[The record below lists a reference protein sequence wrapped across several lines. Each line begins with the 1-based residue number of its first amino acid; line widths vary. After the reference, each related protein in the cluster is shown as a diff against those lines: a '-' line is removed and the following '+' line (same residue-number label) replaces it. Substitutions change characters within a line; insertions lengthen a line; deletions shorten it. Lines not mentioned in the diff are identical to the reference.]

1 MQIGF
6 NLRHGALGL
15 INARKKILWV
25 WTRYIEGKCKK
36 DTLNENLSMAMYAL
50 VNKLLQKKFWKEIQ
64 IQKKFYYEIEENY
77 KPHLSIFQLLQNLW
91 SVSKLL

>member
-6 NLRHGALGL
+6 DPRNGALGL
-15 INARKKILWV
+15 INVKKKILLI

-50 VNKLLQKKFWKEIQ
+50 VNKLLQMFFGKK
-64 IQKKFYYEIEENY
+64 
-77 KPHLSIFQLLQNLW
+77 
-91 SVSKLL
+91 SKSKRSPIMK